1 MKHFAMAAIAV
12 LGMETA
18 WGQTAS
24 VRGDQVVVDSQS
36 HWEQWQFPQ
45 GTVEIEGGVISPHFV
60 PKNSD
65 ATSDIVDHLMRNPPG
80 GKDPADV
87 TLADAFQAGTGLAA
101 VANLFDNDET
111 TYWEP
116 AGDSPLGEWWF
127 QVDLGRLVSAKQI
140 VLKFVPPGEGDP
152 FLQFVV
158 LTSDGDER
166 VKGILDFR
174 QQFRT
179 RRDHKEQRLFEIPLR
194 PTRPNNDPDYE
205 GEMVRFVQVVVTAT
219 DGDRGAGVS
228 EEEYSGLSGD
238 DRGAVDYY
246 KTIPDGE
253 VRISQATYEVIS
265 PERRG
270 SVRHYRRERPR
281 LAELE
286 VISTGE
292 NLALGIRDR
301 AGIALDFLGESIFGL
316 IDGEFESLKNINA
329 GPSGVR
335 RPLFFDLNA
344 GYWVDTF
351 QAYFQDTQAPFGNFL
366 VQTSDGS
373 LAPDGS
379 LAWTTQTTESG
390 KPEGRSTDAYEIT
403 TFSPVIAR
411 YVQIL
416 YWSPHRGKYYVPR
429 ELQLYGEGYQPEV
442 ELITSDP
449 VSLGDPKNLVSIE
462 WDADTPPGTRV
473 EIQTR
478 TGNRLAEKYLYY
490 NKAGVEVTEEAYRAL
505 GFFSKG
511 DSAKIYVPGADWS
524 GWSRPYVESG
534 ERITSPSPR
543 SSLMMR
549 VRLLSTD
556 PYAAAS
562 LDAVRLNFVPPL
574 AALLLGELAPTAVDE
589 VGVEQNLSVFISIEG
604 QEDAFDEILLVAPS
618 SMALRFAELRVG
630 RESEWNA
637 VEPLADDRL
646 QVIPS
651 APDSL
656 RVRLADPVPPRSA
669 DLLELRFTS
678 TLFTPGAAL
687 EAAVGSSA
695 ASGSW
700 QRVDSGD
707 ATEVA
712 PGSGM
717 VLTGPIGGDRILSE
731 IALSSPVFTPNGD
744 GRNEEATF
752 RFSVTNLTGKQRL
765 ELRFYDLS
773 GRLVHRIVEER
784 PEVSGE
790 YSLSWNGE
798 GAGGGKVAPGIY
810 LVAIEIDA
818 DEEDAENAMAQR
830 LVHVLY

>member
-1 MKHFAMAAIAV
+1 MKHFPIAAIAF
-12 LGMETA
+12 LGIGTA

-24 VRGDQVVVDSQS
+24 VRGNQLVVDSKS
-36 HWEQWQFPQ
+36 HWEQWQFPA
-45 GTVEIEGGVISPHFV
+45 GTVEIGGGVVSPHFV
-60 PKNSD
+60 AKNSD
-65 ATSDIVDHLMRNPPG
+65 ATGDIVDHLRRNPPG

-87 TLADAFQAGTGLAA
+87 TLADALQAGSNAA
-101 VANLFDNDET
+101 GVANLFDDDET

-116 AGDSPLGEWWF
+116 ASDSPLREWWF
-127 QVDLGRLVSAKQI
+127 QVDLGRLVSAQRI
-140 VLKFVPPGEGDP
+140 VLKFVPLGEGDP

-166 VKGILDFR
+166 VKGVFDFR

-179 RRDHKEQRLFEIPLR
+179 PRDQKEQRLFDIPLR

-219 DGDRGAGVS
+219 DGERGARVS
-228 EEEYSGLSGD
+228 EEEYFGLPGD
-238 DRGAVDYY
+238 DQGAVDYY
-246 KTIPDGE
+246 KKLSDGE
-253 VRISQATYEVIS
+253 ARISQATYEAIS

-270 SVRHYRRERPR
+270 SVRHFRHERPR
-281 LAELE
+281 LAEIE

-316 IDGEFESLKNINA
+316 IDGDFESLKNINA

-390 KPEGRSTDAYEIT
+390 KPEGRSTDAYEIA

-416 YWSPHRGKYYVPR
+416 YWSPGRGQYYVPR

-442 ELITSDP
+442 ELVTADP
-449 VSLGDPKNLVSIE
+449 ISLGDPKNLVSIE
-462 WDADTPPGTRV
+462 WDAVTPPGTRV

-490 NKAGVEVTEEAYRAL
+490 NKSGVEVTEEAYRAL
-505 GFFSKG
+505 GFFSRG
-511 DSAKIYVPGADWS
+511 DSVKVFVPGADWS
-524 GWSRPYVESG
+524 GWSRPYVDSG

-562 LDAVRLNFVPPL
+562 LEAIRLNFVSPL
-574 AALLLGELAPTAVDE
+574 ATRLLGELAPTTVDE
-589 VGVEQNLSVFISIEG
+589 VGVEQDLSMFVKIEG
-604 QEDAFDEILLVAPS
+604 QEAAFDEILLVAPS
-618 SMALRFAELRVG
+618 SMALQFARLRIG
-630 RESEWNA
+630 RESGWNE
-637 VEPLADDRL
+637 VEPLADDAIE
-646 QVIPS
+646 VIPS
-651 APDSL
+651 AADSL
-656 RVRLADPVPPRSA
+656 RVRLADPVSPRSA

-687 EAAVGSSA
+687 EAAVGNTA
-695 ASGSW
+695 EPGSW
-700 QRVDSGD
+700 QRVDAGD
-707 ATEVA
+707 ATGLF

-717 VLTGPIGGDRILSE
+717 VLTGPVGGDRVLGG
-731 IALSSPVFTPNGD
+731 IAMGSPVLTPNGD
-744 GRNEEATF
+744 GLNEETIF
-752 RFSVTNLTGKQRL
+752 RFSVTNLTGQQRVAL
-765 ELRFYDLS
+765 SFYDLS

-790 YSLSWNGE
+790 YTLSWNGE
-798 GAGGGKVAPGIY
+798 GIGGGTVAPGIY
-810 LVAIEIDA
+810 LVAIEVDA
-818 DEEDAENAMAQR
+818 DEEDAGNAMAQR
-830 LVHVLY
+830 LVHVIY

>member
-1 MKHFAMAAIAV
+1 MKQPAIVAIAL
-12 LGMETA
+12 LGVGGA

-24 VRGDQVVVDSQS
+24 VRGDQLVVDRQS
-36 HWEQWQFPQ
+36 HWEQWQFPH
-45 GTVEIEGGVISPHFV
+45 GTVVIEGGVVSPHFV
-60 PKNSD
+60 PKNTD
-65 ATSDIVDHLMRNPPG
+65 ATSDIADHLRRNPPG

-87 TLADAFQAGTGLAA
+87 TLADALEAGTNAAA
-101 VANLFDNDET
+101 VANLFDDDET

-116 AGDSPLGEWWF
+116 ESGNSLGEWWF
-127 QVDLGRLVSAKQI
+127 QVDLGRLVSARRI
-140 VLKFVPPGEGDP
+140 VLKFVPEGDGDP

-166 VKGILDFR
+166 VKGVLDYK

-179 RRDHKEQRLFEIPLR
+179 RRDHKEQRLFDIPLR

-205 GEMVRFVQVVVTAT
+205 GEMVRIVQVVVTAT
-219 DGDRGAGVS
+219 DGDRGARVS
-228 EEEYSGLSGD
+228 DNEYAGLSSD
-238 DRGAVDYY
+238 DRGSVDYY
-246 KTIPDGE
+246 KTLPDGE
-253 VRISQATYEVIS
+253 VRISQATYETIA

-270 SVRHYRRERPR
+270 SVRHFRRERPR

-286 VISTGE
+286 VIGTGQ
-292 NLALGIRDR
+292 NLALGIKDR

-316 IDGEFESLKNINA
+316 IDGEFGSLKNINA

-351 QAYFQDTQAPFGNFL
+351 QAYYQDSQAPFGNFL

-379 LAWTTQTTESG
+379 LAWTTQTNETG
-390 KPEGRSTDAYEIT
+390 KPEVRFTDAYEIA
-403 TFSPVIAR
+403 TFPPVIAR

-416 YWSPHRGKYYVPR
+416 YWSPGNGQYYVPR

-442 ELITSDP
+442 ELITEDP
-449 VSLGDPKNLVSIE
+449 INLGDPKNLVSIE
-462 WDADTPPGTRV
+462 WDAVTPPGTRV

-490 NKAGVEVTEEAYRAL
+490 NKSGVEVTEEGYRAL

-511 DSAKIYVPGADWS
+511 DSVKIFVPGADWS
-524 GWSRPYVESG
+524 GWSRPYVEPG

-562 LDAVRLNFVPPL
+562 LEAIRLNFVPPL
-574 AALLLGELAPTAVDE
+574 ATRLLGELAPTTVDE
-589 VGVEQNLSVFISIEG
+589 VGVEQDLSVFVRIEG
-604 QEDAFDEILLVAPS
+604 QEEAFDEILLVAPS
-618 SMALRFAELRVG
+618 SMALQFARLRVG
-630 RESEWNA
+630 REGEWNA
-637 VEPLADDRL
+637 VEPLADDQL
-646 QVIPS
+646 QVVPS
-651 APDSL
+651 SPDSL
-656 RVRLADPVPPRSA
+656 LVRLADPVRPRSA

-678 TLFTPGAAL
+678 TLYTPGAAL

-695 ASGSW
+695 VPGSW

-717 VLTGPIGGDRILSE
+717 VLTGPIGGDRVLSE
-731 IALSSPVFTPNGD
+731 IAMSSPVFTPNGD
-744 GRNEEATF
+744 GLNEEATF
-752 RFSVTNLTGKQRL
+752 RFSVTNLTGKQRVG
-765 ELRFYDLS
+765 LRFYDLS

-790 YSLSWNGE
+790 YTLSWNGE

-810 LVAIEIDA
+810 LVAIEVDA